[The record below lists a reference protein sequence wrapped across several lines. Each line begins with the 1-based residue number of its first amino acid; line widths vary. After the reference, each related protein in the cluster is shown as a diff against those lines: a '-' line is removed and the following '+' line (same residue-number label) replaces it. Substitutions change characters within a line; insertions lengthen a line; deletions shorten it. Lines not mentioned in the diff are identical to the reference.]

1 MAGLLRWKFRES
13 NDVLELKES
22 AWSMGDRPE
31 ISYTG
36 VREEETPQAWRLLTK
51 DLRYDSNDSREMLKG
66 SCSLN
71 RVRWL
76 DVVDGDLLQ
85 NDLVSSLGDGWGS
98 QHYSKRLEGSTDWEI
113 LTCAIDS
120 CIYV

>member
-1 MAGLLRWKFRES
+1 MAGLVRWKLRES

-22 AWSMGDRPE
+22 AWRMGDRPE
-31 ISYTG
+31 MSYFV
-36 VREEETPQAWRLLTK
+36 VRGNGRAKVWGLLTK

-71 RVRWL
+71 SVRWF
-76 DVVDGDLLQ
+76 DVVEGDLLQ

-98 QHYSKRLEGSTDWEI
+98 
-113 LTCAIDS
+113 
-120 CIYV
+120 